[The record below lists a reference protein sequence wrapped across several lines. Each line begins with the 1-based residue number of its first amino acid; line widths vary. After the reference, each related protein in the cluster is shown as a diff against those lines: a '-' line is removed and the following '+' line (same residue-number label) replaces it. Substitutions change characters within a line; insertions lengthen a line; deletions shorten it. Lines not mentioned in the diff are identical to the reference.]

1 MTYENEIK
9 QNFGN
14 TLRVL
19 RKERN
24 HSQEKIAESTGL
36 HRTYI
41 SDIERGD
48 RNFSLLNIIKICNA
62 LDITPSSFFLYMEKG
77 ENSRASKSEIPK

>member
-1 MTYENEIK
+1 MTCENEIK
-9 QNFGN
+9 QNFGY

-24 HSQEKIAESTGL
+24 YSQEKIAESTGL

-48 RNFSLLNIIKICNA
+48 RNVSLLNIIKICDA
-62 LDITPSSFFLYMEKG
+62 LDITPSSFFLCMERG
-77 ENSRASKSEIPK
+77 ENSRESKSEISK